1 MCKVENAGFV
11 LKCLINK
18 RVTDVLCDGV
28 GEECQKRNVTFA
40 LH

>member
-1 MCKVENAGFV
+1 MEIVGFM
-11 LKCLINK
+11 LKYLINK
-18 RVTDVLCDGV
+18 RVTDVWRNGV